1 MEKGHVTM
9 FNPDVLMHHWDPFTP
24 KPTPSVEEQLAT
36 AQQRI
41 SALEKEVQS
50 MREWGQD
57 AWAKVGDLQRAIGLS
72 GCSSYYEDAV
82 ARAKAVGQLVEALE
96 VLNKPEP
103 DYD

>member
-1 MEKGHVTM
+1 
-9 FNPDVLMHHWDPFTP
+9 
-24 KPTPSVEEQLAT
+24 
-36 AQQRI
+36 
-41 SALEKEVQS
+41 